1 MLTFAS
7 TSKKSH
13 IMKTTSIFFLTLLAA
28 TLTLASCKSDNT
40 EPEPIPHKDLIRTIT
55 TDSYTAEFIYNEADW
70 SISRIDMQY
79 NQPAGTSTG
88 TINFTWS
95 NDRLDIENINGDY
108 ILKYS
113 FTHEDGRATAMYSD
127 ENDTPAAT
135 LGYDGEGRLS
145 SVVWR
150 DGYKDTY
157 TWENGNMTAVSG
169 TIEAEIGYG
178 NIVNNTNLDFIYL
191 ISPGYLSQI
200 AYPYGSLIGLLGTSP
215 AKMPESETCYIEGY
229 DAQNISYSYTLDDN
243 GRIISVDISSDG
255 QKSTVKIGY

>member
-1 MLTFAS
+1 
-7 TSKKSH
+7 
-13 IMKTTSIFFLTLLAA
+13 MKTTSIFFLTLLAA

-135 LGYDGEGRLS
+135 FGYDGEGRLS

-169 TIEAEIGYG
+169 TIEAE
-178 NIVNNTNLDFIYL
+178 N
-191 ISPGYLSQI
+191 
-200 AYPYGSLIGLLGTSP
+200 GSLIGLLGTSP

-243 GRIISVDISSDG
+243 GRITSVDISSDG

>member
-135 LGYDGEGRLS
+135 FGYDGEGRLS

-169 TIEAEIGYG
+169 LPLA
-178 NIVNNTNLDFIYL
+178 D
-191 ISPGYLSQI
+191 
-200 AYPYGSLIGLLGTSP
+200 SLPVRQSHRPSGHITCKNAGKRDLLHRRLRR
-215 AKMPESETCYIEGY
+215 PEH
-229 DAQNISYSYTLDDN
+229 QL
-243 GRIISVDISSDG
+243 
-255 QKSTVKIGY
+255 QLHP